1 VPTADLAALSQ
12 SPNIIQGGL
21 MHDHESET
29 KDYSE
34 LMSFLLKERS
44 KFSTEEEFREYAV
57 AEVRRFITD
66 LRSINIE
73 LTMRPTF
80 NKIPLSRHSVTE
92 KLTSHREN

>member
-1 VPTADLAALSQ
+1 
-12 SPNIIQGGL
+12 
-21 MHDHESET
+21 MHDHETETTET
-29 KDYSE
+29 KERSE

-44 KFSTEEEFREYAV
+44 KFPTEEEFKAYAV

-92 KLTSHREN
+92 KLSSQREN